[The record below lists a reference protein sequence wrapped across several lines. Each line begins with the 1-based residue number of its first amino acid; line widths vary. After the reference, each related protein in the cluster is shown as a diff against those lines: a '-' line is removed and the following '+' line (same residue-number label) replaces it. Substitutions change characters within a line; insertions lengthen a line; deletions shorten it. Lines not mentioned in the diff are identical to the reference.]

1 MIQLKQHKKFKNDMS
16 KVTFS
21 DSQFNK
27 YIQFLHLLANEEPLP
42 IESKNH
48 PLKGDWKGF
57 TEFHIGGDLL
67 VIYHYIDDSTLEL
80 IRIGT
85 HNQLF
90 KYK

>member
-1 MIQLKQHKKFKNDMS
+1 MS
-16 KVTFS
+16 KITFS

-27 YIQFLHLLANEEPLP
+27 YILFLHLLANEEELP
-42 IESKNH
+42 PESKNH
-48 PLKGDWKGF
+48 FLKGEWKGF
-57 TEFHIGGDLL
+57 SEFHIGGDLL
-67 VIYHYIDDSTLEL
+67 VIYHSIDSSTLEL

>member
-27 YIQFLHLLANEEPLP
+27 YIQFLHLLANKEELP
-42 IESKNH
+42 AESKNH
-48 PLKGDWKGF
+48 ALKGDWKGF
-57 TEFHIGGDLL
+57 DEFHIGGNLL
-67 VIYHYIDDSTLEL
+67 VIYHYIDSSTLEL

>member
-1 MIQLKQHKKFKNDMS
+1 MIELKQHKKFKRDIS

-27 YIQFLHLLANEEPLP
+27 YIKYLHLLANNEELP
-42 IESKNH
+42 IEARNH
-48 PLKGDWKGF
+48 SLKGNWKDF
-57 TEFHIGGDLL
+57 NEFHIGGDLL
-67 VIYHYIDDSTLEL
+67 IIYRYTNNKALEL

-90 KYK
+90 KNK